1 MILTVIRLLAILE
14 IAFLACCSFCCCADL
29 RACIEYIHFI
39 YVSVLEKYNEE
50 IQYLYVNELI
60 YLKNCQK
67 LTYLKFEAEW
77 ACTWP
82 IVSSV

>member
-1 MILTVIRLLAILE
+1 M
-14 IAFLACCSFCCCADL
+14 
-29 RACIEYIHFI
+29 YIHFI

-50 IQYLYVNELI
+50 IQYLYVNELN

>member
-1 MILTVIRLLAILE
+1 MGPEATPEA
-14 IAFLACCSFCCCADL
+14 
-29 RACIEYIHFI
+29 
-39 YVSVLEKYNEE
+39 VLEKYNEE